1 MVARDYGGIYS
12 THMRNEDD
20 FLLEAITEAISTARK
35 ANIPLQIAHFKA
47 SGKRNLKKVSTAF
60 EMIEKAVEDGMEIT
74 LDRYPYI
81 AYATTLQNLFPT
93 RFRAGGAKSFV
104 KRLQTPDIL
113 TQMEQEAIAKVNML
127 GDWSAVMIT
136 SVSRAENQ
144 DYVGKRVS
152 EIIVQSGQ
160 DPFEF
165 VTELLISENGN
176 VGMVGFGMSEA
187 EISSVLAHPLV
198 MVASDGGA
206 TADYG
211 LLSETTPHPRVY
223 GTFPRAIGKYSRDK
237 RLFDLPTAIYKMTGM
252 PAQKLRL
259 TDRGTIDVGLFADLV
274 VFDPEEIIDRANFIN
289 PHQYP
294 QGIEYVLVN
303 GSVVIENGEHS
314 GVLPGKVLRKQ
325 LGVF

>member
-1 MVARDYGGIYS
+1 
-12 THMRNEDD
+12 
-20 FLLEAITEAISTARK
+20 
-35 ANIPLQIAHFKA
+35 
-47 SGKRNLKKVSTAF
+47 
-60 EMIEKAVEDGMEIT
+60 
-74 LDRYPYI
+74 
-81 AYATTLQNLFPT
+81 
-93 RFRAGGAKSFV
+93 
-104 KRLQTPDIL
+104 
-113 TQMEQEAIAKVNML
+113 
-127 GDWSAVMIT
+127 
-136 SVSRAENQ
+136 
-144 DYVGKRVS
+144 
-152 EIIVQSGQ
+152 
-160 DPFEF
+160 
-165 VTELLISENGN
+165 
-176 VGMVGFGMSEA
+176 MSEA

-294 QGIEYVLVN
+294 QGI
-303 GSVVIENGEHS
+303 GARGI
-314 GVLPGKVLRKQ
+314 
-325 LGVF
+325 